1 MFTPLAV
8 HSMQD
13 VGGFFIF
20 PMTVL
25 SPSETVYLAFGRA
38 ESPDAHGYRSHIL
51 DKEGIL
57 YIVGKRNIIH
67 KCKSR
72 V

>member
-20 PMTVL
+20 PLTVL
-25 SPSETVYLAFGRA
+25 SPSETVYLAFEELRVLMHMVT
-38 ESPDAHGYRSHIL
+38 DHI
-51 DKEGIL
+51 
-57 YIVGKRNIIH
+57 YWVKREYYT
-67 KCKSR
+67 
-72 V
+72 